1 MKLGRALRETPD
13 GAEARLVAVDVD
25 AGQATDLR
33 VAESRRLRRAGAT
46 TEGAQRISAAYF
58 PSSLTAAL
66 GAGPEFL
73 RRAEVA
79 VAERDA
85 EALVPLDGLAWAPSV
100 DPPAMLD
107 FAAFEQHLVNA
118 HARGKKELADVF
130 YERPV
135 YYKMDP
141 VTVIGHGDVVRWAG
155 ESSYLDYELEL
166 GLVIGSAGTDLA
178 PDVAM
183 DHLLGVTVLNDFTAR
198 DVQAREMPSGF
209 GPAKGKDFAT
219 ALGPWVTTLDELDID
234 NLTMMARVNGEEW
247 SRGSSSTL
255 TWSIGELLAYASRSG
270 QLVPGEVI
278 GTGTVGLGCGLELYK
293 SLQPGDVIELEVEGI
308 GVLRNIIGEQPTSF
322 WHPTPKERRASPTL
336 PPRPARAQT

>member
-1 MKLGRALRETPD
+1 MKLGRILRESPD
-13 GAEARLVAVDVD
+13 GPEPRLVAVDVD
-25 AGQATDLR
+25 AGLATDLR
-33 VAESRRLRRAGAT
+33 VAERRRLQRAGAT
-46 TEGAQRISAAYF
+46 PEGALRLSGAYF

-73 RRAEVA
+73 RRAEAA
-79 VAERDA
+79 VAEHDA
-85 EALVPLDGLAWAPSV
+85 ESALPLTDLTWAPSV

-118 HARGKKELADVF
+118 HARGKKELSDVF

-155 ESSYLDYELEL
+155 ESSYMDYELEL
-166 GLVIGSAGTDLA
+166 GLVIGSAGTDLQPESA
-178 PDVAM
+178 L

-198 DVQAREMPSGF
+198 DVQSREMPSGF

-219 ALGPWVTTLDELDID
+219 ALGPWVTTLDELDLD
-234 NLTMMARVNGEEW
+234 DMTMLARVNGEEW
-247 SRGSSSTL
+247 SRGSTSTL

-278 GTGTVGLGCGLELYK
+278 GSGTVGLGCGLELYR
-293 SLQPGDVIELEVEGI
+293 SLQPGDVIELEIEGI
-308 GVLRNIIGEQPTSF
+308 GVLRNTIGEPPAAFYQ
-322 WHPTPKERRASPTL
+322 PTPKPRTASVTL
-336 PPRPARAQT
+336 PERPARQG